1 MNENQM
7 PTHSLHIQPMHP
19 VDIATVVTLE
29 QSCGLSSWGVAGY
42 EQELA
47 NPAAVL
53 RVAYLNGQL
62 AGYLAGRVLGD
73 EFELFSLA
81 VQPELRRQGIARRLL
96 EQGLQELRGRGVQ
109 RWWLEVRAANSAAQ
123 GLYQSYGFTAIG
135 RRRDYYHNPV
145 DDALLMALEGPS
157 AEECSEGA

>member
-1 MNENQM
+1 MDENQI
-7 PTHSLHIQPMHP
+7 PTHLLLIQPMQRA
-19 VDIATVVTLE
+19 DLAAVVALE
-29 QSCGLSSWGVAGY
+29 LACALSSWGVAGY

-53 RVAYLNGQL
+53 LAAHLNGQL
-62 AGYLAGRVLGD
+62 AGYLSGRVLGD

-81 VQPELRRQGIARRLL
+81 VQPELRRQGIARRLM
-96 EQGLQELRGRGVQ
+96 EHGIDELRRRGVQ

-123 GLYQSYGFTAIG
+123 GLYQTYGFKAIG

-157 AEECSEGA
+157 QEEG